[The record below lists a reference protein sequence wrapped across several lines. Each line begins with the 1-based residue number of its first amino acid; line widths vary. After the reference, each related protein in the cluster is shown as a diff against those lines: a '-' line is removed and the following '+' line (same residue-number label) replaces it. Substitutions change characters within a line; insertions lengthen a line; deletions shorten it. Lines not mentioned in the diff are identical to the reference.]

1 MPHDDTDH
9 DPAAFPLRHA
19 FPLGDFWLPLL
30 PMLPLVLAIVL
41 LTPLIEPGA
50 QLAFLREGL
59 AFIDEPL
66 RSYIHLGDML
76 SYHALAAFH
85 SLLCLGV
92 VATFTLWTLRLP
104 PAQRRG
110 ALIFLAAMLALI
122 IALGFYLKAA
132 ANEVIL
138 VQLGYKAVCQILD
151 AAALPTKLVPSGAC
165 FSAGISHLT
174 WLAWVPTFSGIGATA
189 FAAAYA
195 YGAVRGLPARDTAS
209 DESDWRAALDSRVQA
224 LQKAVYLLSAV
235 LVSST
240 VTITLFAHLPV
251 GLLPAG
257 SGSLAAAVSKYATGL
272 STFWGALFSITLV
285 ATFAMPALRLLG
297 RAYGRKSKARDSD
310 ELRDWLHDHVFQSI
324 RRQLATVFSLLA
336 PLLVGPL
343 SSLLASVSG
352 I

>member
-1 MPHDDTDH
+1 MPHDDTH
-9 DPAAFPLRHA
+9 HNPSGFPPR
-19 FPLGDFWLPLL
+19 DFWLPLL
-30 PMLPLVLAIVL
+30 PMLPLLLAIVL
-41 LTPLIEPGA
+41 LAPLIEPDA
-50 QLAFLREGL
+50 ELAFLREGL

-66 RSYIHLGDML
+66 RSYVHLGDML

-92 VATFTLWTLRLP
+92 VTTFALWILRLP
-104 PAQRRG
+104 GARRQG
-110 ALIFLAAMLALI
+110 ALIFLAVMLVLI
-122 IALGFYLKAA
+122 VALGLYLKAA
-132 ANEVIL
+132 ANDVIL
-138 VQLGYKAVCQILD
+138 VQLGYKAVCQMLD
-151 AAALPTKLVPSGAC
+151 AAALPTTLVPAGEC

-189 FAAAYA
+189 FAAAFA
-195 YGAVRGLPARDTAS
+195 YGSVRGLPPRRSADNET
-209 DESDWRAALDSRVQA
+209 EWRAGLDARVQA

-251 GLLPAG
+251 GLLPG
-257 SGSLAAAVSKYATGL
+257 GTGSLAAAVAKYATGL

-297 RAYGRKSKARDSD
+297 RAYGRETVARDSD
-310 ELRDWLHDHVFQSI
+310 ELSAWLQEHVFQSLK
-324 RRQLATVFSLLA
+324 RQLATVFSLLA

-343 SSLLASVSG
+343 SSLLSSVGG

>member
-1 MPHDDTDH
+1 MPHDDTH
-9 DPAAFPLRHA
+9 HSPSGFPPR
-19 FPLGDFWLPLL
+19 DYWLSLL
-30 PMLPLVLAIVL
+30 PMLPLLLAIVL
-41 LTPLIEPGA
+41 LAPLIEPGA
-50 QLAFLREGL
+50 QLKFLREGL
-59 AFIDEPL
+59 TFIDEPL
-66 RSYIHLGDML
+66 RSYVHLGDML

-92 VATFTLWTLRLP
+92 VATFTLWIFRLP
-104 PAQRRG
+104 GPRRQG
-110 ALIFLAAMLALI
+110 ALIFLAVVLALI
-122 IALGFYLKAA
+122 VALGLYLKAA

-138 VQLGYKAVCQILD
+138 VQLGYKAVCQLLD
-151 AAALPTKLVPSGAC
+151 AAALPTQLVPAGQC

-174 WLAWVPTFSGIGATA
+174 WLAWVPTFSGIGAVA
-189 FAAAYA
+189 FAGAFA
-195 YGAVRGLPARDTAS
+195 YGSMRGLPPRGSAD
-209 DESDWRAALDSRVQA
+209 DETVWRAALDARVQA

-297 RAYGRKSKARDSD
+297 AAYGRESKARDSD
-310 ELRDWLHDHVFQSI
+310 DLRDWLQEHVFQSL